1 MSAQRVQ
8 QLETLVELKK
18 LYRNCIRAE
27 ALLGHTS
34 PVYVAPEGE
43 QCGVGRHC
51 AQ

>member
-27 ALLGHTS
+27 ALLGLAS

-43 QCGVGRHC
+43 LMNKHSN
-51 AQ
+51 